1 MFDEDVRDNGC
12 VIYWILGEIIF
23 FLLFFMI
30 DKYIGDILVKGDL
43 ICISGEYFEFEI
55 VCEDYGELFLLLKVN
70 LIFFVLDV
78 VNNFLMIDVNILF
91 GGGGWISDNLMVLV
105 LEFLEMGI
113 VVVFLSVIDRDID
126 DNGNVFC
133 FVFGWEFEF

>member
-1 MFDEDVRDNGC
+1 M
-12 VIYWILGEIIF
+12 
-23 FLLFFMI
+23 
-30 DKYIGDILVKGDL
+30 
-43 ICISGEYFEFEI
+43 
-55 VCEDYGELFLLLKVN
+55 
-70 LIFFVLDV
+70 DV

-113 VVVFLSVIDRDID
+113 VVVFLSVIDRDKD